1 MAEQTELKSPF
12 LVIRK
17 NALFLIKRDI
27 YTIHKCSTFE
37 LAERLLNWLYGS
49 VNAYYISEMITDEE
63 RGNVLS
69 FLEYYSQSFRPSYE
83 PTSHVSHVADYLAFI
98 TKEKFNSE
106 LIKIK
111 ESSHAK
117 SRI

>member
-1 MAEQTELKSPF
+1 MTELTTLKSPF
-12 LVIRK
+12 SEIRK
-17 NALFLIKRDI
+17 LALRLIQRDI
-27 YTIHKCSTFE
+27 FTIHQCSTFE
-37 LAERLLNWLYGS
+37 LLERPLNWLHGS
-49 VNAYYISEMITDEE
+49 VNAYYIAEIITDEE

-69 FLEYYSQSFRPSYE
+69 FLEYYSQSFRPIQES
-83 PTSHVSHVADYLAFI
+83 TSHVSHVADYFAFV
-98 TKEKFNSE
+98 TTEKCNSE